1 MHGQSDRAG
10 HVEARHLETTV
21 TLSGQETRSFDAAPF
36 RRTGTTPFSASSN
49 AYSCAAVEKVKK
61 EPSASVR
68 PRAQQRRRG
77 TDASKGAAAPETD
90 GAAKPKAPAATAA
103 EANATAAATAEGKKA
118 EGARARKPSR
128 RSIDHQQPPRASET
142 TQKERETK
150 DRRNEREMNGRS
162 TSTHGCAHRDVCD
175 EDEWLAG
182 ASLQRGGVAARR
194 AGEEAEATVTAAP
207 TWLVS
212 RSSSMSNME

>member
-1 MHGQSDRAG
+1 LHGQSDRAG

-21 TLSGQETRSFDAAPF
+21 TLSRQETRSFDAAPF

-49 AYSCAAVEKVKK
+49 AYSCAAVEEGKK

-90 GAAKPKAPAATAA
+90 GAANPKAPEATAA
-103 EANATAAATAEGKKA
+103 AATATAAATAEGKKA

-128 RSIDHQQPPRASET
+128 RSIDHQQQPRASET
-142 TQKERETK
+142 TQKERGTK

-175 EDEWLAG
+175 EEEWLAG
-182 ASLQRGGVAARR
+182 ASLQRGGVAAR
-194 AGEEAEATVTAAP
+194 AGEEAKATVTAAP

-212 RSSSMSNME
+212 RSSSMSNIE